1 MNLSKSKY
9 CNGLQCKKM
18 LWLYK
23 NKPEEKEEVNNES
36 VFDNGND
43 VHEVARKL
51 LGEDINIPFNED
63 LTQMIKD
70 TKEVMKQEKVI
81 ITEAS
86 FSYENNFCSVDIL
99 KKEGKTYEI
108 YEVKSSTE
116 LKDVY
121 VDDVSYQY
129 FVLTSLGLKVEKCYV
144 VILNNRYVRK
154 GKLDLNQLFKKIDVT
169 DEVVSKQEEVRQII
183 KDMNKYM
190 EQKKEPQDDI
200 GIHCFKPYKCPFFK
214 YCTRHLPSPNVFDV
228 NGMKKNVKLQLY
240 KEGICSYR
248 QLIMLED
255 GRVTEEEKFQIE
267 FDYNN
272 LDDIVYRDEDKI
284 REFLNE
290 LTMPLYF
297 LDFETFAT
305 PIPKIDGTRPYERI
319 PFQHSLHYIEND
331 KLYHKEFLA
340 ESGIDPR
347 RTLAERLVNDIPY
360 DVCTLAYN
368 MGFEKGVIREL
379 ASMYPDLSNHLMNIH
394 DNMKDLMIPFFKKWY
409 YRKELHGLYSI
420 KYVLPSMFP
429 NDESLN
435 YKNLELVHNGDEA
448 MNIYA
453 RLGEYSKEEQEYIR
467 ERLLKYC
474 ELDTYAMVKIYEK
487 LKQIVKS

>member
-23 NKPEEKEEVNNES
+23 NKPEEKEEVNNQS

-51 LGEDINIPFNED
+51 LGEEINIPFNED

-70 TKEVMKQEKVI
+70 TEKVMKQEKVI

-99 KKEGKTYEI
+99 KKEGNTYEI

-116 LKDVY
+116 LKGVY

-129 FVLTSLGLKVEKCYV
+129 FVLISLGLKVEKCYV

-169 DEVVSKQEEVRQII
+169 DEVVSKQAQVKQMI

-214 YCTRHLPSPNVFDV
+214 YCTRHLPERNIFEINEINV
-228 NGMKKNVKLQLY
+228 NEKLKLY
-240 KEGICSYR
+240 VEGIVS
-248 QLIMLED
+248 LED
-255 GRVTEEEKFQIE
+255 LLKEDISNEAKQHIE
-267 FDYNN
+267 YELYDKEDY
-272 LDDIVYRDEDKI
+272 IDKKSI
-284 REFLNE
+284 KEFLNTLSE
-290 LTMPLYF
+290 PLYF
-297 LDFETFAT
+297 LDFETFAL
-305 PIPKIDGTRPYERI
+305 PIPKYDGTRPYQQV
-319 PFQHSLHYIEND
+319 PFQYSLHYIEEG

-340 ESGIDPR
+340 ESGVDPR
-347 RTLAERLVNDIPY
+347 KLIAESLVRDIPKN
-360 DVCTLAYN
+360 VPVLAYY
-368 MGFEKGVIREL
+368 MSFEKGRIKEL
-379 ASMYPDLSNHLMNIH
+379 AETFPDLKDHLMSIH
-394 DNMKDLMIPFFKKWY
+394 DNIKDLIVPFKNRSY
-409 YRKELHGLYSI
+409 YAKGMHGSASI
-420 KYVLPSMFP
+420 KYVLPAMFP
-429 NDESLN
+429 NAESLN

-453 RLGEYSKEEQEYIR
+453 RLGEYPKEEQEYIR

>member
-23 NKPEEKEEVNNES
+23 NKPEEKEEVNNKS

-51 LGEDINIPFNED
+51 LGKDVNIPFNED

-70 TKEVMKQEKVI
+70 TEEVMKQEKVI

-99 KKEGKTYEI
+99 KKEGNTYEI

-169 DEVVSKQEEVRQII
+169 DEVVSKQAQVKQMI

-190 EQKKEPQDDI
+190 EQKKEPKDDI

-214 YCTRHLPSPNVFDV
+214 YCTRHLPESNIFEINEINV
-228 NGMKKNVKLQLY
+228 NEKLKLY
-240 KEGICSYR
+240 VEGIVS
-248 QLIMLED
+248 LED
-255 GRVTEEEKFQIE
+255 LLKEDISNEAKQHIE
-267 FDYNN
+267 YELYDKEDY
-272 LDDIVYRDEDKI
+272 IDKKSI
-284 REFLNE
+284 KEFLNTLSE
-290 LTMPLYF
+290 PLYF
-297 LDFETFAT
+297 LDFETFAL
-305 PIPKIDGTRPYERI
+305 PIPKYDGTRPYQQV
-319 PFQHSLHYIEND
+319 PFQYSLHYIEEG

-340 ESGIDPR
+340 ESGVDPR
-347 RTLAERLVNDIPY
+347 KLIAESLVKDIPKN
-360 DVCTLAYN
+360 VPVLAYY
-368 MGFEKGVIREL
+368 MSFEKGRIKEL
-379 ASMYPDLSNHLMNIH
+379 AETFPDLKDHLMSIH
-394 DNMKDLMIPFFKKWY
+394 DNIKDLIVPFKNRSY
-409 YRKELHGLYSI
+409 YAKGMHGSASI
-420 KYVLPSMFP
+420 KYVLPAMFP

-453 RLGEYSKEEQEYIR
+453 RLGEYPKEEQEYIR

>member
-23 NKPEEKEEVNNES
+23 NKLEEKEEVNNQS

-70 TKEVMKQEKVI
+70 TEEVMKQEKVI

-99 KKEGKTYEI
+99 KKEGNTYEI

-144 VILNNRYVRK
+144 AILNNRYVRK

-169 DEVVSKQEEVRQII
+169 DEVVSKQAQVKQMI

-214 YCTRHLPSPNVFDV
+214 YCTRHLPERNIFEINEINV
-228 NGMKKNVKLQLY
+228 NEKLKLY
-240 KEGICSYR
+240 VEGIVS
-248 QLIMLED
+248 LED
-255 GRVTEEEKFQIE
+255 LLKEDISNEAKQHIE
-267 FDYNN
+267 YELYDKEDY
-272 LDDIVYRDEDKI
+272 IDKKSI
-284 REFLNE
+284 KEFLNTLSE
-290 LTMPLYF
+290 PLYF
-297 LDFETFAT
+297 LDFETFAL
-305 PIPKIDGTRPYERI
+305 PIPKYDGTRPYQQV
-319 PFQHSLHYIEND
+319 PFQYSLHYIEEGM
-331 KLYHKEFLA
+331 LYHKEFLA
-340 ESGIDPR
+340 ESGVDPR
-347 RTLAERLVNDIPY
+347 KLIAESLVRDIPKN
-360 DVCTLAYN
+360 VPVLAYY
-368 MGFEKGVIREL
+368 MSFEKGRIKEL
-379 ASMYPDLSNHLMNIH
+379 AETFPDLKDHLMSIH
-394 DNMKDLMIPFFKKWY
+394 DNIKDLIVPFKNRSY
-409 YRKELHGLYSI
+409 YAKGMHGSASI
-420 KYVLPSMFP
+420 KYVLPAMFP

-453 RLGEYSKEEQEYIR
+453 RLGEYPKEEQEYIR

>member
-23 NKPEEKEEVNNES
+23 NKPEEKEEVNNQS

-51 LGEDINIPFNED
+51 LGEDINIAFNED

-99 KKEGKTYEI
+99 KKEGNTYEI

-121 VDDVSYQY
+121 IDDVSYQY

-144 VILNNRYVRK
+144 AILNNRYVRK

-169 DEVVSKQEEVRQII
+169 DEVVSKQAQVKQMI

-190 EQKKEPQDDI
+190 EQKKEPKDDI

-214 YCTRHLPSPNVFDV
+214 YCTRHLPERNIFEINEINV
-228 NGMKKNVKLQLY
+228 NEKLKLY
-240 KEGICSYR
+240 VEGIVS
-248 QLIMLED
+248 LED
-255 GRVTEEEKFQIE
+255 LLKEDISNEAKQHIE
-267 FDYNN
+267 YELYDKEDY
-272 LDDIVYRDEDKI
+272 IDKKSI
-284 REFLNE
+284 KEFLNTLSE
-290 LTMPLYF
+290 PLYF
-297 LDFETFAT
+297 LDFETFAL
-305 PIPKIDGTRPYERI
+305 PIPKYDGTRPYQQV
-319 PFQHSLHYIEND
+319 PFQYSLHYIEEG

-340 ESGIDPR
+340 ESGVDPR
-347 RTLAERLVNDIPY
+347 KLIAESLVRDIPKN
-360 DVCTLAYN
+360 VPVLAYY
-368 MGFEKGVIREL
+368 MSFEKGRIKEL
-379 ASMYPDLSNHLMNIH
+379 AETFPDLKDHLMSIH
-394 DNMKDLMIPFFKKWY
+394 DNIKDLIVPFKNRSY
-409 YRKELHGLYSI
+409 YAKGMHGSASI
-420 KYVLPSMFP
+420 KYVLPAMFP

-453 RLGEYSKEEQEYIR
+453 RLGEYPKEEQEYIR

>member
-23 NKPEEKEEVNNES
+23 NKPEEKKEVNNQS

-70 TKEVMKQEKVI
+70 TEEVMKQEKVI
-81 ITEAS
+81 IAEAS

-99 KKEGKTYEI
+99 KKEGNTYEI

-144 VILNNRYVRK
+144 AILNNRYVRK

-169 DEVVSKQEEVRQII
+169 DEVVSKQAQVKQMI

-214 YCTRHLPSPNVFDV
+214 YCTRHLPERNIFEINEINV
-228 NGMKKNVKLQLY
+228 NEKLKLY
-240 KEGICSYR
+240 VEGIVS
-248 QLIMLED
+248 LED
-255 GRVTEEEKFQIE
+255 LLKEDISNEAKQHIE
-267 FDYNN
+267 YELYDKEDY
-272 LDDIVYRDEDKI
+272 IDKKSI
-284 REFLNE
+284 KEFLNTLSE
-290 LTMPLYF
+290 PLYF
-297 LDFETFAT
+297 LDFETFAL
-305 PIPKIDGTRPYERI
+305 PIPKYDGTRPYQQV
-319 PFQHSLHYIEND
+319 PFQYSLHYIEEG

-340 ESGIDPR
+340 ESGVDPR
-347 RTLAERLVNDIPY
+347 KLIAESLVRDIPKN
-360 DVCTLAYN
+360 VPVLAYY
-368 MGFEKGVIREL
+368 MSFEKGRIKEL
-379 ASMYPDLSNHLMNIH
+379 AETFPDLKDHLMSIHNNI
-394 DNMKDLMIPFFKKWY
+394 KDLIVPFKNRSY
-409 YRKELHGLYSI
+409 YAKGMHGSASI
-420 KYVLPSMFP
+420 KYVLPAMFP

-453 RLGEYSKEEQEYIR
+453 KLGEYPKEEQEYIR

>member
-23 NKPEEKEEVNNES
+23 NKPTEKEEVNNQS

-70 TKEVMKQEKVI
+70 TEKVMKQEKVI

-99 KKEGKTYEI
+99 KKEGNTYEI

-169 DEVVSKQEEVRQII
+169 DEVVSKQAQVKQMI

-214 YCTRHLPSPNVFDV
+214 YCTRHLPESNIFEINEINV
-228 NGMKKNVKLQLY
+228 NEKLKLY
-240 KEGICSYR
+240 VEGIVS
-248 QLIMLED
+248 LED
-255 GRVTEEEKFQIE
+255 LLKEDISNEAKQHIE
-267 FDYNN
+267 YELYDKEDY
-272 LDDIVYRDEDKI
+272 IDKKSI
-284 REFLNE
+284 KEFLNTLSE
-290 LTMPLYF
+290 PLYF
-297 LDFETFAT
+297 LDFETFAL
-305 PIPKIDGTRPYERI
+305 PIPKYDGTRPYQQV
-319 PFQHSLHYIEND
+319 PFQYSLHYIEEG

-340 ESGIDPR
+340 ESGVDPR
-347 RTLAERLVNDIPY
+347 KLIAESLVRDIPKN
-360 DVCTLAYN
+360 VPVLAYY
-368 MGFEKGVIREL
+368 MSFEKGRIKEL
-379 ASMYPDLSNHLMNIH
+379 AETFPDLKDHLMSIH
-394 DNMKDLMIPFFKKWY
+394 DNIKDLIVPFKNRSY
-409 YRKELHGLYSI
+409 YAKGMHGSASI
-420 KYVLPSMFP
+420 KYVLPAMFP

-453 RLGEYSKEEQEYIR
+453 RLGEYPKEEQEYIR

>member
-23 NKPEEKEEVNNES
+23 NKPEEKKEVNNQS

-51 LGEDINIPFNED
+51 LGEDVNIPFNED

-70 TKEVMKQEKVI
+70 TEEVMKQEKVI

-99 KKEGKTYEI
+99 KKEGNTYEI

-169 DEVVSKQEEVRQII
+169 DEVVSKQAQVKQMI

-190 EQKKEPQDDI
+190 EQKKEPKDDI

-214 YCTRHLPSPNVFDV
+214 YCTRHLPESNIFEINEINV
-228 NGMKKNVKLQLY
+228 NEKLKLY
-240 KEGICSYR
+240 VEGIVS
-248 QLIMLED
+248 LED
-255 GRVTEEEKFQIE
+255 LLKEDISNEAKQHIE
-267 FDYNN
+267 YELYDKEDY
-272 LDDIVYRDEDKI
+272 IDKKSI
-284 REFLNE
+284 KEFLNTLSE
-290 LTMPLYF
+290 PLYF
-297 LDFETFAT
+297 LDFETFAL
-305 PIPKIDGTRPYERI
+305 PIPKYDGTRPYQQV
-319 PFQHSLHYIEND
+319 PFQYSLHYIEEG

-340 ESGIDPR
+340 ESGVDPR
-347 RTLAERLVNDIPY
+347 KLIAESLVRDIPKN
-360 DVCTLAYN
+360 VPVLAYY
-368 MGFEKGVIREL
+368 MSFEKGRIKEL
-379 ASMYPDLSNHLMNIH
+379 AETFPDLKDHLMSIH
-394 DNMKDLMIPFFKKWY
+394 DNIKDLIVPFKNRSY
-409 YRKELHGLYSI
+409 YAKGMHGSASI
-420 KYVLPSMFP
+420 KYVLPAMFP

-453 RLGEYSKEEQEYIR
+453 RLGEYPKEEQEYIR

>member
-23 NKPEEKEEVNNES
+23 NKLEEKEEVNNQS

-70 TKEVMKQEKVI
+70 TEEVMKQEKVI

-99 KKEGKTYEI
+99 KKEGNTYEI

-144 VILNNRYVRK
+144 AILNNRYVRK

-169 DEVVSKQEEVRQII
+169 DEVVSKQAQVKQMI

-190 EQKKEPQDDI
+190 EQKKEPKDDI

-214 YCTRHLPSPNVFDV
+214 YCTRHLPESNIFEINEINV
-228 NGMKKNVKLQLY
+228 NEKLKLY
-240 KEGICSYR
+240 VEGIVS
-248 QLIMLED
+248 LED
-255 GRVTEEEKFQIE
+255 LLKEDISNEAKQHIE
-267 FDYNN
+267 YELYDKEDY
-272 LDDIVYRDEDKI
+272 IDKKSI
-284 REFLNE
+284 KEFLNTLSE
-290 LTMPLYF
+290 PLYF
-297 LDFETFAT
+297 LDFETFAL
-305 PIPKIDGTRPYERI
+305 PIPKYDGTRPYQQV
-319 PFQHSLHYIEND
+319 PFQYSLHYIEEGM
-331 KLYHKEFLA
+331 LYHKEFLA
-340 ESGIDPR
+340 ESGVDPR
-347 RTLAERLVNDIPY
+347 KLIAESLVRDIPKN
-360 DVCTLAYN
+360 VPVLAYY
-368 MGFEKGVIREL
+368 MSFEKGRIKEL
-379 ASMYPDLSNHLMNIH
+379 AETFPDLKDHLMSIH
-394 DNMKDLMIPFFKKWY
+394 DNIKDLIVPFKNRSY
-409 YRKELHGLYSI
+409 YAKGMHGSASI
-420 KYVLPSMFP
+420 KYVLPAMFP

-453 RLGEYSKEEQEYIR
+453 RLGEYPKEEQEYIR

>member
-23 NKPEEKEEVNNES
+23 NKPEEKEEVNNQS

-43 VHEVARKL
+43 VHEVARKI
-51 LGEDINIPFNED
+51 LGEEINIPFNED

-70 TKEVMKQEKVI
+70 TEKVMKQEKVI

-99 KKEGKTYEI
+99 KKEGNTYEI

-169 DEVVSKQEEVRQII
+169 DEVVSKQAQVKQMI

-214 YCTRHLPSPNVFDV
+214 YCTRHLPERNIFEINEINV
-228 NGMKKNVKLQLY
+228 NEKLKLY
-240 KEGICSYR
+240 VEGIVS
-248 QLIMLED
+248 LED
-255 GRVTEEEKFQIE
+255 LLKEDISNEAKQHIE
-267 FDYNN
+267 YELYDKEDY
-272 LDDIVYRDEDKI
+272 IDKKSI
-284 REFLNE
+284 KEFLNTLSE
-290 LTMPLYF
+290 PLYF
-297 LDFETFAT
+297 LDFETFAL
-305 PIPKIDGTRPYERI
+305 PIPKYDGTRPYQQV
-319 PFQHSLHYIEND
+319 PFQYSLHYIEEG

-340 ESGIDPR
+340 ESGVDPR
-347 RTLAERLVNDIPY
+347 KLIAESLVRDIPKN
-360 DVCTLAYN
+360 VPVLAYY
-368 MGFEKGVIREL
+368 MSFEKGRIKEL
-379 ASMYPDLSNHLMNIH
+379 AETFPDLKDHLMSIH
-394 DNMKDLMIPFFKKWY
+394 DNIKDLIVPFKNRSY
-409 YRKELHGLYSI
+409 YAKGMHGSASI
-420 KYVLPSMFP
+420 KYVLPAMFP

-453 RLGEYSKEEQEYIR
+453 RLGEYPKEEQEYIR

>member
-23 NKPEEKEEVNNES
+23 NKPEEKEEVNNQS

-70 TKEVMKQEKVI
+70 TEEVMKQEKVI

-99 KKEGKTYEI
+99 KKEGNTYEI

-121 VDDVSYQY
+121 VDDASYQY

-144 VILNNRYVRK
+144 AILNNRYVRK

-169 DEVVSKQEEVRQII
+169 DEVVSKQAQVKQMI

-190 EQKKEPQDDI
+190 EQKKEPKDDI

-214 YCTRHLPSPNVFDV
+214 YCTRHLPESNIFEINEINV
-228 NGMKKNVKLQLY
+228 NEKLKLY
-240 KEGICSYR
+240 VEGIVS
-248 QLIMLED
+248 LED
-255 GRVTEEEKFQIE
+255 LLKEDISNEAKQHIE
-267 FDYNN
+267 YELYDKEDY
-272 LDDIVYRDEDKI
+272 IDKKSI
-284 REFLNE
+284 KEFLNTLSE
-290 LTMPLYF
+290 PLYF
-297 LDFETFAT
+297 LDFETFAL
-305 PIPKIDGTRPYERI
+305 PIPKYDGTRPYQQV
-319 PFQHSLHYIEND
+319 PFQYSLHYIEEG

-340 ESGIDPR
+340 ESGVDPR
-347 RTLAERLVNDIPY
+347 KLIAESLVRDIPKN
-360 DVCTLAYN
+360 VPVLAYY
-368 MGFEKGVIREL
+368 MSFEKGRIKEL
-379 ASMYPDLSNHLMNIH
+379 AETFPDLKDHLMSIH
-394 DNMKDLMIPFFKKWY
+394 DNIKDLIVPFKNRSY
-409 YRKELHGLYSI
+409 YAKGMHGSASI
-420 KYVLPSMFP
+420 KYVLPAMFP

-453 RLGEYSKEEQEYIR
+453 RLGEYPKEEQEYIR

>member
-23 NKPEEKEEVNNES
+23 NKPEEKKEVNNQS

-51 LGEDINIPFNED
+51 LGEDVNIPFNED

-70 TKEVMKQEKVI
+70 TEEVMKQEKVI

-99 KKEGKTYEI
+99 KKEGNTYEI

-169 DEVVSKQEEVRQII
+169 DEVVSKQAQVKQMI

-190 EQKKEPQDDI
+190 EQKKEPKDDI

-214 YCTRHLPSPNVFDV
+214 YCTRHLPESNIFEINEINV
-228 NGMKKNVKLQLY
+228 NEKLKLY
-240 KEGICSYR
+240 VEGIVS
-248 QLIMLED
+248 LED
-255 GRVTEEEKFQIE
+255 LLKEDISNEAKQHIE
-267 FDYNN
+267 YELYDKEDY
-272 LDDIVYRDEDKI
+272 IDKKSI
-284 REFLNE
+284 KEFLNTLSE
-290 LTMPLYF
+290 PLYF
-297 LDFETFAT
+297 LDFETFAL
-305 PIPKIDGTRPYERI
+305 PIPKYDGTRPYQQV
-319 PFQHSLHYIEND
+319 PFQYSLHYIEEG

-340 ESGIDPR
+340 ESGVDPR
-347 RTLAERLVNDIPY
+347 KLIAESLVRDIPKN
-360 DVCTLAYN
+360 VPVLAYY
-368 MGFEKGVIREL
+368 MSFEKGRIKEL
-379 ASMYPDLSNHLMNIH
+379 AETFPDLKDHLMSIH
-394 DNMKDLMIPFFKKWY
+394 DNIKDLIVPFKNRSY
-409 YRKELHGLYSI
+409 YAKGMHGSASI
-420 KYVLPSMFP
+420 KYVLPAMFP

-453 RLGEYSKEEQEYIR
+453 RLGEYPK
-467 ERLLKYC
+467 
-474 ELDTYAMVKIYEK
+474 
-487 LKQIVKS
+487 

>member
-23 NKPEEKEEVNNES
+23 NKPEEKEEVNNQS

-51 LGEDINIPFNED
+51 LGEDINIAFNED

-99 KKEGKTYEI
+99 KKEGNTYEI

-129 FVLTSLGLKVEKCYV
+129 FVLTSLGLKVEKCYI

-169 DEVVSKQEEVRQII
+169 DEVVSKQAQVKQMI

-214 YCTRHLPSPNVFDV
+214 YCTRHLPERNIFEINEINV
-228 NGMKKNVKLQLY
+228 NEKLKLY
-240 KEGICSYR
+240 VEGIVS
-248 QLIMLED
+248 LED
-255 GRVTEEEKFQIE
+255 LLKEDISNEAKQHIE
-267 FDYNN
+267 YELYDKEDY
-272 LDDIVYRDEDKI
+272 IDKKSI
-284 REFLNE
+284 KEFLNTLSE
-290 LTMPLYF
+290 PLYF
-297 LDFETFAT
+297 LDFETFAL
-305 PIPKIDGTRPYERI
+305 PIPKYDGTRPYQQV
-319 PFQHSLHYIEND
+319 PFQYSLHYIEEG

-340 ESGIDPR
+340 ESGVDPR
-347 RTLAERLVNDIPY
+347 KLIAESLVRDIPKN
-360 DVCTLAYN
+360 VPVLAYY
-368 MGFEKGVIREL
+368 MSFEKGRIKEL
-379 ASMYPDLSNHLMNIH
+379 AETFPDLKDHLMSIH
-394 DNMKDLMIPFFKKWY
+394 DNIKDLIVPFKNRSY
-409 YRKELHGLYSI
+409 YAKGMHGSASI
-420 KYVLPSMFP
+420 KYVLPAMFP

-453 RLGEYSKEEQEYIR
+453 RLGEYPKEEQEYIR

>member
-23 NKPEEKEEVNNES
+23 NKPEEKEEVNNQS

-51 LGEDINIPFNED
+51 LGEEINIPFNED

-70 TKEVMKQEKVI
+70 TEKVMKQEKVI

-99 KKEGKTYEI
+99 KKEGNTYEI

-121 VDDVSYQY
+121 IDDVSYQY

-144 VILNNRYVRK
+144 AILNNRYVRK

-169 DEVVSKQEEVRQII
+169 DEVVSKQAQVKQMI

-214 YCTRHLPSPNVFDV
+214 YCTRHLPERSIFEINEINV
-228 NGMKKNVKLQLY
+228 NEKLKLY
-240 KEGICSYR
+240 VEGIVS
-248 QLIMLED
+248 LED
-255 GRVTEEEKFQIE
+255 LLKEDISNEAKQHIE
-267 FDYNN
+267 YELYDKEDY
-272 LDDIVYRDEDKI
+272 IDKKSI
-284 REFLNE
+284 KEFLNTLSE
-290 LTMPLYF
+290 PLYF
-297 LDFETFAT
+297 LDFETFAL
-305 PIPKIDGTRPYERI
+305 PIPKYDGTRPYQQV
-319 PFQHSLHYIEND
+319 PFQYSLHYIEEG

-340 ESGIDPR
+340 ESGVDPR
-347 RTLAERLVNDIPY
+347 KLIAESLVRDIPKN
-360 DVCTLAYN
+360 VPVLAYY
-368 MGFEKGVIREL
+368 MSF
-379 ASMYPDLSNHLMNIH
+379 
-394 DNMKDLMIPFFKKWY
+394 
-409 YRKELHGLYSI
+409 
-420 KYVLPSMFP
+420 
-429 NDESLN
+429 
-435 YKNLELVHNGDEA
+435 
-448 MNIYA
+448 
-453 RLGEYSKEEQEYIR
+453 
-467 ERLLKYC
+467 
-474 ELDTYAMVKIYEK
+474 
-487 LKQIVKS
+487 

>member
-23 NKPEEKEEVNNES
+23 NKPEEKEEVNNQS

-51 LGEDINIPFNED
+51 LGEDVNIPFNED

-70 TKEVMKQEKVI
+70 TEEVMKQEKVI

-99 KKEGKTYEI
+99 KKEGNTYEI

-129 FVLTSLGLKVEKCYV
+129 FVLTSLGLKVEKCYI

-169 DEVVSKQEEVRQII
+169 DEVVSKQAQVKQMI

-190 EQKKEPQDDI
+190 EQKKEPKDDI

-214 YCTRHLPSPNVFDV
+214 YCTRHLPESNIFEINEINV
-228 NGMKKNVKLQLY
+228 NEKLKLY
-240 KEGICSYR
+240 VEGIVS
-248 QLIMLED
+248 LED
-255 GRVTEEEKFQIE
+255 LLKEDISNEAKQHIE
-267 FDYNN
+267 YELYDKEDY
-272 LDDIVYRDEDKI
+272 IDKKSI
-284 REFLNE
+284 KEFLNTLSE
-290 LTMPLYF
+290 PLYF
-297 LDFETFAT
+297 LDFETFAL
-305 PIPKIDGTRPYERI
+305 PIPKYDGTRPYQQV
-319 PFQHSLHYIEND
+319 PFQYSLHYIEEG

-340 ESGIDPR
+340 ESGVDPR
-347 RTLAERLVNDIPY
+347 KLIAESLVRDIPKN
-360 DVCTLAYN
+360 VPVLAYY
-368 MGFEKGVIREL
+368 MSFEKGRIKEL
-379 ASMYPDLSNHLMNIH
+379 AETFPDLKDHLMSIH
-394 DNMKDLMIPFFKKWY
+394 DNIKDLIVPFKNRSY
-409 YRKELHGLYSI
+409 YAKGMHGSASI
-420 KYVLPSMFP
+420 KYVLPAMFP

-453 RLGEYSKEEQEYIR
+453 RLGEYPKEEQEYIR

>member
-23 NKPEEKEEVNNES
+23 NKLEEKEEVNNQS

-70 TKEVMKQEKVI
+70 TEEVMKQEKVI

-99 KKEGKTYEI
+99 KKEGNTYEI

-169 DEVVSKQEEVRQII
+169 DEVVSKQEEVRQMI

-190 EQKKEPQDDI
+190 EQKKEPKDDI

-214 YCTRHLPSPNVFDV
+214 YCTRHLPESNIFEINEINV
-228 NGMKKNVKLQLY
+228 NEKLKLY
-240 KEGICSYR
+240 VEGIVS
-248 QLIMLED
+248 LED
-255 GRVTEEEKFQIE
+255 LLKEDISNEAKQHIE
-267 FDYNN
+267 YELYDKEDY
-272 LDDIVYRDEDKI
+272 IDKKSI
-284 REFLNE
+284 KEFLNTLSE
-290 LTMPLYF
+290 PLYF
-297 LDFETFAT
+297 LDFETFAL
-305 PIPKIDGTRPYERI
+305 PIPKYDGTRPYQQV
-319 PFQHSLHYIEND
+319 PFQYSLHYIEEG

-340 ESGIDPR
+340 ESGVDPR
-347 RTLAERLVNDIPY
+347 KLIAESLVRDIPKN
-360 DVCTLAYN
+360 VPVLAYY
-368 MGFEKGVIREL
+368 MSFEKGRIKEL
-379 ASMYPDLSNHLMNIH
+379 AETFPDLKDHLMSIH
-394 DNMKDLMIPFFKKWY
+394 DNIKDLIVPFKNRSY
-409 YRKELHGLYSI
+409 YAKGMHGSASI
-420 KYVLPSMFP
+420 KYVLPAMFP

-453 RLGEYSKEEQEYIR
+453 RLGEYPKEEQEYIR

>member
-23 NKPEEKEEVNNES
+23 NKPEEKEEVNNQS

-70 TKEVMKQEKVI
+70 TEEVMKQEKVI

-99 KKEGKTYEI
+99 KKEGNTYEI

-129 FVLTSLGLKVEKCYV
+129 FVLTSLGLKVEKCYI

-169 DEVVSKQEEVRQII
+169 DEVVSKQAQVKQMI

-190 EQKKEPQDDI
+190 EQKKEPKDDI

-214 YCTRHLPSPNVFDV
+214 YCTRHLPERNIFEINEINV
-228 NGMKKNVKLQLY
+228 NEKLKLY
-240 KEGICSYR
+240 VEGIVS
-248 QLIMLED
+248 LED
-255 GRVTEEEKFQIE
+255 LLKEDISNEAKQHIE
-267 FDYNN
+267 YELYDKEDY
-272 LDDIVYRDEDKI
+272 IDKKSI
-284 REFLNE
+284 KEFLNTLSE
-290 LTMPLYF
+290 PLYF
-297 LDFETFAT
+297 LDFETFAL
-305 PIPKIDGTRPYERI
+305 PIPKYDGTRPYQQV
-319 PFQHSLHYIEND
+319 PFQYSLHYIEEG

-340 ESGIDPR
+340 ESGVDPR
-347 RTLAERLVNDIPY
+347 QSIAESLVRDIPKN
-360 DVCTLAYN
+360 VPVLAYY
-368 MGFEKGVIREL
+368 MSFEKGRIKEL
-379 ASMYPDLSNHLMNIH
+379 AETFPDLKDHLMSIH
-394 DNMKDLMIPFFKKWY
+394 DNIKDLIVPFKNRSY
-409 YRKELHGLYSI
+409 YAKGMHGSASI
-420 KYVLPSMFP
+420 KYVLPAMFP

-453 RLGEYSKEEQEYIR
+453 RLGEYPKEEQEYIR

>member
-23 NKPEEKEEVNNES
+23 NKPEEKEEVNNQS

-51 LGEDINIPFNED
+51 LGEDINIAFNED

-99 KKEGKTYEI
+99 KKEGNTYEI

-144 VILNNRYVRK
+144 AILNNRYVRK

-169 DEVVSKQEEVRQII
+169 DEVVSKQAQVKQMI

-214 YCTRHLPSPNVFDV
+214 YCTRHLPERNIFEINEINV
-228 NGMKKNVKLQLY
+228 NEKLKLY
-240 KEGICSYR
+240 VEGIVS
-248 QLIMLED
+248 LED
-255 GRVTEEEKFQIE
+255 LLKEDISNEAKQHIE
-267 FDYNN
+267 YELYDKEDY
-272 LDDIVYRDEDKI
+272 IDKKSI
-284 REFLNE
+284 KEFLNTLSE
-290 LTMPLYF
+290 PLYF
-297 LDFETFAT
+297 LDFETFAL
-305 PIPKIDGTRPYERI
+305 PIPKYDGTRPYQQV
-319 PFQHSLHYIEND
+319 PFQYSLHYIEEGM
-331 KLYHKEFLA
+331 LYHKEFLA
-340 ESGIDPR
+340 ESGVDPR
-347 RTLAERLVNDIPY
+347 KLIAESLVRDIPKN
-360 DVCTLAYN
+360 VPVLAYY
-368 MGFEKGVIREL
+368 MSFEKGRIKEL
-379 ASMYPDLSNHLMNIH
+379 AETFPDLKDHLMSIH
-394 DNMKDLMIPFFKKWY
+394 DNIKDLIVPFKNRSY
-409 YRKELHGLYSI
+409 YAKGMHGSASI
-420 KYVLPSMFP
+420 KYVLPAMFP

-453 RLGEYSKEEQEYIR
+453 RLGEYPKEEKEYIR

>member
-23 NKPEEKEEVNNES
+23 NKPEEKEEVNNQS

-99 KKEGKTYEI
+99 KKEGNTYEI

-144 VILNNRYVRK
+144 AILNNRYVRK

-169 DEVVSKQEEVRQII
+169 DEVVSKQAQVKQMI

-190 EQKKEPQDDI
+190 EQKKEPKDDI

-214 YCTRHLPSPNVFDV
+214 YCTRHLPESNIFEINEINV
-228 NGMKKNVKLQLY
+228 NEKLKLY
-240 KEGICSYR
+240 VEGIVS
-248 QLIMLED
+248 LED
-255 GRVTEEEKFQIE
+255 LLKEDISNEAKQHIE
-267 FDYNN
+267 YELYDKEDY
-272 LDDIVYRDEDKI
+272 IDKKSI
-284 REFLNE
+284 KEFLNTLSE
-290 LTMPLYF
+290 PLYF
-297 LDFETFAT
+297 LDFETFAL
-305 PIPKIDGTRPYERI
+305 PIPKYDGTRPYQQV
-319 PFQHSLHYIEND
+319 PFQYSLHYIEEG

-340 ESGIDPR
+340 ESGVDPR
-347 RTLAERLVNDIPY
+347 KLIAESLVRDIPKN
-360 DVCTLAYN
+360 VPVLAYY
-368 MGFEKGVIREL
+368 MSFEKGRIKEL
-379 ASMYPDLSNHLMNIH
+379 AETFPDLKDHLMSIH
-394 DNMKDLMIPFFKKWY
+394 DNIKDLIVPFKNRSY
-409 YRKELHGLYSI
+409 YAKGMHGSASI
-420 KYVLPSMFP
+420 KYVLPAMFP

-453 RLGEYSKEEQEYIR
+453 RLGEYPKEEQEYIR

>member
-23 NKPEEKEEVNNES
+23 NKPTEKEEVNNQS

-43 VHEVARKL
+43 VHEVARKI
-51 LGEDINIPFNED
+51 LGEEINIPFNED

-70 TKEVMKQEKVI
+70 TEKVMKQEKVI

-99 KKEGKTYEI
+99 KKEGNTYEI

-144 VILNNRYVRK
+144 AILNNRYVRK

-169 DEVVSKQEEVRQII
+169 DEVVGKQEEVRQMI

-214 YCTRHLPSPNVFDV
+214 YCTRHLPESNIFEINEINV
-228 NGMKKNVKLQLY
+228 NEKLKLY
-240 KEGICSYR
+240 VEGIVS
-248 QLIMLED
+248 LED
-255 GRVTEEEKFQIE
+255 LLKEDISNEAKQHIE
-267 FDYNN
+267 YELYDKEDY
-272 LDDIVYRDEDKI
+272 IDKKSI
-284 REFLNE
+284 KEFLNTLSE
-290 LTMPLYF
+290 PLYF
-297 LDFETFAT
+297 LDFETFAL
-305 PIPKIDGTRPYERI
+305 PIPKYDGTRPYQQV
-319 PFQHSLHYIEND
+319 PFQYSLHYIEEG

-340 ESGIDPR
+340 ESGVDPR
-347 RTLAERLVNDIPY
+347 KLIAESLVRDIPKN
-360 DVCTLAYN
+360 VPVLAYY
-368 MGFEKGVIREL
+368 MSFEKGRIKEL
-379 ASMYPDLSNHLMNIH
+379 AETFPDLKDHLMSIH
-394 DNMKDLMIPFFKKWY
+394 DNIKDLIVPFKNRSY
-409 YRKELHGLYSI
+409 YAKGMHGSASI
-420 KYVLPSMFP
+420 KYVLPAMFP

-453 RLGEYSKEEQEYIR
+453 RLGEYPKEEQEYIR

>member
-23 NKPEEKEEVNNES
+23 NKPEEKEEVNNQS

-51 LGEDINIPFNED
+51 LGEDVNIPFNED

-70 TKEVMKQEKVI
+70 TEEVMKQEKVI

-99 KKEGKTYEI
+99 KKEGNTYEI

-144 VILNNRYVRK
+144 AILNNRYVRK

-169 DEVVSKQEEVRQII
+169 DEVVSKQAQVKQMI

-190 EQKKEPQDDI
+190 EQKKEPKDDI

-214 YCTRHLPSPNVFDV
+214 YCTRHLPESNIFEINEINV
-228 NGMKKNVKLQLY
+228 NEKLKLY
-240 KEGICSYR
+240 VEGIVS
-248 QLIMLED
+248 LED
-255 GRVTEEEKFQIE
+255 LLKEDISNEAKQHIE
-267 FDYNN
+267 YELYDKEDY
-272 LDDIVYRDEDKI
+272 IDKKSI
-284 REFLNE
+284 KEFLNTLSE
-290 LTMPLYF
+290 PLYF
-297 LDFETFAT
+297 LDFETFAL
-305 PIPKIDGTRPYERI
+305 PIPKYDGTRPYQQV
-319 PFQHSLHYIEND
+319 PFQYSLHYIEEG

-340 ESGIDPR
+340 ESGVDPR
-347 RTLAERLVNDIPY
+347 QLIAESLVRDIPKN
-360 DVCTLAYN
+360 VPVLAYY
-368 MGFEKGVIREL
+368 MSFEKGRIKEL
-379 ASMYPDLSNHLMNIH
+379 AETFPDLKDHLMSIH
-394 DNMKDLMIPFFKKWY
+394 DNIKDLIVPFKNRSY
-409 YRKELHGLYSI
+409 YAKGMHGSASI
-420 KYVLPSMFP
+420 KYVLPAMFP

-453 RLGEYSKEEQEYIR
+453 RLGEYPKEEQEYIR

>member
-23 NKPEEKEEVNNES
+23 NKPEEKEEVNNQS

-70 TKEVMKQEKVI
+70 TEEVMKQEKVI

-99 KKEGKTYEI
+99 KKEGNTYEI

-169 DEVVSKQEEVRQII
+169 DEVVSKQAQVKQMI

-190 EQKKEPQDDI
+190 EQKKEPKDDI

-214 YCTRHLPSPNVFDV
+214 YCTRHLPESNIFEINEINV
-228 NGMKKNVKLQLY
+228 NEKLKLY
-240 KEGICSYR
+240 VEGIVS
-248 QLIMLED
+248 LED
-255 GRVTEEEKFQIE
+255 LLKEDISNEAKQHIE
-267 FDYNN
+267 YELYDKEDY
-272 LDDIVYRDEDKI
+272 IDKKSI
-284 REFLNE
+284 KEFLNTLSE
-290 LTMPLYF
+290 PLYF
-297 LDFETFAT
+297 LDFETFAL
-305 PIPKIDGTRPYERI
+305 PIPKYDGTRPYQQV
-319 PFQHSLHYIEND
+319 PFQYSLHYIEEG

-340 ESGIDPR
+340 ESGVDPR
-347 RTLAERLVNDIPY
+347 KLIAESLVRDIPKN
-360 DVCTLAYN
+360 VPVLAYY
-368 MGFEKGVIREL
+368 MSFEKGRIKEL
-379 ASMYPDLSNHLMNIH
+379 AETFPDLKDHLMSIH
-394 DNMKDLMIPFFKKWY
+394 DNIKDLIVPFKNRSY
-409 YRKELHGLYSI
+409 YAKGMHGSASI
-420 KYVLPSMFP
+420 KYVLPAMFP

-453 RLGEYSKEEQEYIR
+453 RLGEYPKEEQEYIR

>member
-23 NKPEEKEEVNNES
+23 NKPEEKKEVNNQS

-51 LGEDINIPFNED
+51 LGEDVNIPFNED

-70 TKEVMKQEKVI
+70 TEEVMKQEKVI

-99 KKEGKTYEI
+99 KKEGNTYEI

-169 DEVVSKQEEVRQII
+169 DEVVSKQAQVKQMI

-190 EQKKEPQDDI
+190 EQKKEPKDDI

-214 YCTRHLPSPNVFDV
+214 YCTRHLPESNIFEINEINV
-228 NGMKKNVKLQLY
+228 NEKLKLY
-240 KEGICSYR
+240 VEGIVS
-248 QLIMLED
+248 LED
-255 GRVTEEEKFQIE
+255 LLKEDISNEAKQHIE
-267 FDYNN
+267 YELYDKEDY
-272 LDDIVYRDEDKI
+272 IDKKSI
-284 REFLNE
+284 KEFLNTLSE
-290 LTMPLYF
+290 PLYF
-297 LDFETFAT
+297 LDFETFAL
-305 PIPKIDGTRPYERI
+305 PIPKYDGTRPYQQV
-319 PFQHSLHYIEND
+319 PFQYSLHYIEEG

-340 ESGIDPR
+340 ESGVDPR
-347 RTLAERLVNDIPY
+347 KLIAESLVRDISKNVP
-360 DVCTLAYN
+360 VLAYY
-368 MGFEKGVIREL
+368 MSFEKGRIKEL
-379 ASMYPDLSNHLMNIH
+379 AETFPDLKDHLMSIH
-394 DNMKDLMIPFFKKWY
+394 DNIKDLIVPFKNRSY
-409 YRKELHGLYSI
+409 YAKGMHGSASI
-420 KYVLPSMFP
+420 KYVLPAMFP

-453 RLGEYSKEEQEYIR
+453 RLGEYPKEEQEYIR
-467 ERLLKYC
+467 KRLLKYC

>member
-23 NKPEEKEEVNNES
+23 NKPTEKEEVNNQS

-51 LGEDINIPFNED
+51 LGEEINIPFNED

-70 TKEVMKQEKVI
+70 TEKVMKQEKVI

-99 KKEGKTYEI
+99 KKEGNTYEI

-169 DEVVSKQEEVRQII
+169 DEVVSKQAQVKQMI

-190 EQKKEPQDDI
+190 EQKKEPKDDI

-214 YCTRHLPSPNVFDV
+214 YCTRHLTSPNVFDV

-272 LDDIVYRDEDKI
+272 LDDIVYRDENKI

-290 LTMPLYF
+290 LTIPLYF

-319 PFQHSLHYIEND
+319 PFQYSLHYIEND

-347 RTLAERLVNDIPY
+347 RTLAERLVNDIPL

-379 ASMYPDLSNHLMNIH
+379 ASMCPDLSNHLMNIH

-420 KYVLPSMFP
+420 KYVLPAMFP

-467 ERLLKYC
+467 ARLLKYC

>member
-23 NKPEEKEEVNNES
+23 NKPEEKEEVNNQS

-51 LGEDINIPFNED
+51 LGEDINIAFNED

-99 KKEGKTYEI
+99 KKEGNTYEI

-144 VILNNRYVRK
+144 AILNNRYVRK

-169 DEVVSKQEEVRQII
+169 DEVVSKQAQVKQMI

-214 YCTRHLPSPNVFDV
+214 YCTRHLPERNIFEINEINV
-228 NGMKKNVKLQLY
+228 NEKLKLY
-240 KEGICSYR
+240 VEGIVS
-248 QLIMLED
+248 LED
-255 GRVTEEEKFQIE
+255 LLKEDISNEAKQHIE
-267 FDYNN
+267 YELYDKEDY
-272 LDDIVYRDEDKI
+272 IDKKSI
-284 REFLNE
+284 KEFLNTLSE
-290 LTMPLYF
+290 PLYF
-297 LDFETFAT
+297 LDFETFAL
-305 PIPKIDGTRPYERI
+305 PIPKYDGTRPYQQV
-319 PFQHSLHYIEND
+319 PFQYSLHYIEEG

-340 ESGIDPR
+340 ESGVDPR
-347 RTLAERLVNDIPY
+347 KLIAESLVRDIPKN
-360 DVCTLAYN
+360 VPVLAYY
-368 MGFEKGVIREL
+368 MSFEKGRIKEL
-379 ASMYPDLSNHLMNIH
+379 AETFPDLKDHLMSIH
-394 DNMKDLMIPFFKKWY
+394 DNIKDLIVPFKNRSY
-409 YRKELHGLYSI
+409 YAKGMHGSASI
-420 KYVLPSMFP
+420 KYVLPAMFP

-453 RLGEYSKEEQEYIR
+453 RLGEYPKEEKEYIR

>member
-23 NKPEEKEEVNNES
+23 NKPEEKEEVNNQS

-70 TKEVMKQEKVI
+70 TEEVMKQEKVI

-99 KKEGKTYEI
+99 KKEGNTYEI

-144 VILNNRYVRK
+144 AILNNRYVRK

-169 DEVVSKQEEVRQII
+169 DEVVSKQTQVKQMI

-214 YCTRHLPSPNVFDV
+214 YCTRHLPESNIFEINEINV
-228 NGMKKNVKLQLY
+228 NEKLKLY
-240 KEGICSYR
+240 VEGIVS
-248 QLIMLED
+248 LED
-255 GRVTEEEKFQIE
+255 LLKEDISNEAKQHIE
-267 FDYNN
+267 YELYDKEDYFDKKS
-272 LDDIVYRDEDKI
+272 IK
-284 REFLNE
+284 EFLNTLSE
-290 LTMPLYF
+290 PLYF
-297 LDFETFAT
+297 LDFETFAL
-305 PIPKIDGTRPYERI
+305 PIPKYDGTRPYQQV
-319 PFQHSLHYIEND
+319 PFQYSLHYIEEG

-340 ESGIDPR
+340 ESGVDPR
-347 RTLAERLVNDIPY
+347 KLIAESLVRDIPKN
-360 DVCTLAYN
+360 VPVLAYY
-368 MGFEKGVIREL
+368 MSFEKGRIKEL
-379 ASMYPDLSNHLMNIH
+379 AETFPDLKDHLMSIH
-394 DNMKDLMIPFFKKWY
+394 DNIKDLIVPFKNRSY
-409 YRKELHGLYSI
+409 YAKGMHGSASI
-420 KYVLPSMFP
+420 KYVLPAMFP

-453 RLGEYSKEEQEYIR
+453 RLGEYPKEEQEYIR

>member
-23 NKPEEKEEVNNES
+23 NKPEEKEEVNNQS

-51 LGEDINIPFNED
+51 LGEDVNIPFNED

-70 TKEVMKQEKVI
+70 TEEVMKQEKVI

-99 KKEGKTYEI
+99 KKEGNTYEI

-169 DEVVSKQEEVRQII
+169 DEVVSKQAQVKQMI

-190 EQKKEPQDDI
+190 EQKKEPKDDI

-214 YCTRHLPSPNVFDV
+214 YCTRHLPESNIFEINEINV
-228 NGMKKNVKLQLY
+228 NEKLKLY
-240 KEGICSYR
+240 VEGIVS
-248 QLIMLED
+248 LED
-255 GRVTEEEKFQIE
+255 LLKEDISNEAKQHIE
-267 FDYNN
+267 YELYDKEDY
-272 LDDIVYRDEDKI
+272 IDKKSI
-284 REFLNE
+284 KEFLNTLSE
-290 LTMPLYF
+290 PLYF
-297 LDFETFAT
+297 LDFETFAL
-305 PIPKIDGTRPYERI
+305 PIPKYDGTRPYQQV
-319 PFQHSLHYIEND
+319 PFQYSLHYIEEG

-340 ESGIDPR
+340 ESGVDPR
-347 RTLAERLVNDIPY
+347 KLIAESLVRDIPKN
-360 DVCTLAYN
+360 VPVLAYY
-368 MGFEKGVIREL
+368 MSFEKGRIKEL
-379 ASMYPDLSNHLMNIH
+379 AETFPDLKDHLMSIH
-394 DNMKDLMIPFFKKWY
+394 DNIKDLIVPFKNRSY
-409 YRKELHGLYSI
+409 YAKGMHGSASI
-420 KYVLPSMFP
+420 KYVLPAMFP

-453 RLGEYSKEEQEYIR
+453 RLGEYPKEEQEYIR

>member
-23 NKPEEKEEVNNES
+23 NKPEEKEEVNNQS

-43 VHEVARKL
+43 VHEVARKI

-70 TKEVMKQEKVI
+70 TEEVMKQEKVI

-99 KKEGKTYEI
+99 KKEGNTYEI

-121 VDDVSYQY
+121 VDDASYQY

-169 DEVVSKQEEVRQII
+169 DEVVSKQEEVRQMI

-190 EQKKEPQDDI
+190 EQKKEPKDDI

-214 YCTRHLPSPNVFDV
+214 YCTRHLPERNIFEINEINV
-228 NGMKKNVKLQLY
+228 NEKLKLY
-240 KEGICSYR
+240 VEGIVS
-248 QLIMLED
+248 LED
-255 GRVTEEEKFQIE
+255 LLKEDISNEAKQHIE
-267 FDYNN
+267 YELYDKEDY
-272 LDDIVYRDEDKI
+272 IDKKSI
-284 REFLNE
+284 KEFLNTLSE
-290 LTMPLYF
+290 PLYF
-297 LDFETFAT
+297 LDFETFAL
-305 PIPKIDGTRPYERI
+305 PIPKYDGTRPYQQV
-319 PFQHSLHYIEND
+319 PFQYSLHYIEEG

-340 ESGIDPR
+340 ESGVDPR
-347 RTLAERLVNDIPY
+347 KLIAESLVRDIPKN
-360 DVCTLAYN
+360 VPVLAYY
-368 MGFEKGVIREL
+368 MSFEKGRIKEL
-379 ASMYPDLSNHLMNIH
+379 AETFPDLKDHLMSIH
-394 DNMKDLMIPFFKKWY
+394 DNIKDLIVPFKNRSY
-409 YRKELHGLYSI
+409 YAKGMHGSASI
-420 KYVLPSMFP
+420 KYVLPAMFP

-453 RLGEYSKEEQEYIR
+453 RLGEYPKEEQEYIR

>member
-23 NKPEEKEEVNNES
+23 NKPEEKEEVNNQS

-51 LGEDINIPFNED
+51 LGEDVNIPFNED

-70 TKEVMKQEKVI
+70 TEEVMKQEKVI

-99 KKEGKTYEI
+99 KKEGNTYEI

-169 DEVVSKQEEVRQII
+169 DEVVSKQAQVKQMI

-190 EQKKEPQDDI
+190 EQKKEPKDDI

-214 YCTRHLPSPNVFDV
+214 YCTRHLPESNIFEINEINV
-228 NGMKKNVKLQLY
+228 NEKLKLY
-240 KEGICSYR
+240 VEGIVS
-248 QLIMLED
+248 LED
-255 GRVTEEEKFQIE
+255 LLKEDISNEAKQHIE
-267 FDYNN
+267 YELYDKEDY
-272 LDDIVYRDEDKI
+272 IDKKSI
-284 REFLNE
+284 KEFLNTLSE
-290 LTMPLYF
+290 PLYF
-297 LDFETFAT
+297 LDFETFAL
-305 PIPKIDGTRPYERI
+305 PIPKYDGTRPYQQV
-319 PFQHSLHYIEND
+319 PFQYSLHYIEEG

-340 ESGIDPR
+340 ESGVDPR
-347 RTLAERLVNDIPY
+347 KLIAESLVRDISKNVP
-360 DVCTLAYN
+360 VLAYY
-368 MGFEKGVIREL
+368 MSFEKGRIKEL
-379 ASMYPDLSNHLMNIH
+379 AETFPDLKDHLMSIH
-394 DNMKDLMIPFFKKWY
+394 DNIKDLIVPFKNRSY
-409 YRKELHGLYSI
+409 YAKGMHGSASI
-420 KYVLPSMFP
+420 KYVLPAMFP

-453 RLGEYSKEEQEYIR
+453 RLGEYPKEEQEYIR

>member
-23 NKPEEKEEVNNES
+23 NKPEEKEEVNNQS

-70 TKEVMKQEKVI
+70 TEEVMKQEKVI

-169 DEVVSKQEEVRQII
+169 DEVVSKQAQVKQMI

-190 EQKKEPQDDI
+190 EQKKEPKDDI

-214 YCTRHLPSPNVFDV
+214 YCTRHLPESNIFEINEINV
-228 NGMKKNVKLQLY
+228 NEKLKLY
-240 KEGICSYR
+240 VEGIVS
-248 QLIMLED
+248 LED
-255 GRVTEEEKFQIE
+255 LLKEDISNEAKQHIE
-267 FDYNN
+267 YELYDKEDYFDKKS
-272 LDDIVYRDEDKI
+272 IK
-284 REFLNE
+284 EFLNTLSE
-290 LTMPLYF
+290 PLYF
-297 LDFETFAT
+297 LDFETFAL
-305 PIPKIDGTRPYERI
+305 PIPKYDGTRPYQQV
-319 PFQHSLHYIEND
+319 PFQYSLHYIEEG

-340 ESGIDPR
+340 ESGVDPR
-347 RTLAERLVNDIPY
+347 KLIAESLVRDIPKN
-360 DVCTLAYN
+360 VPVLAYY
-368 MGFEKGVIREL
+368 MSFEKGRIKEL
-379 ASMYPDLSNHLMNIH
+379 AETFPDLKDHLMSIH
-394 DNMKDLMIPFFKKWY
+394 DNIKDLIVPFKNRSY
-409 YRKELHGLYSI
+409 YAKGMHGSASI
-420 KYVLPSMFP
+420 KYVLPAMFP

-453 RLGEYSKEEQEYIR
+453 RLGEYPKEEQEYIR